1 MPIDKEIVK
10 YIGNLARIELDEG
23 ELDYYA
29 AQLKKIINYIE
40 KINELKLEEIPPTF
54 NPHASINVWRKDE
67 ICRFKDIRSLH
78 TIVPE
83 VEGRFIKIPK
93 VIE

>member
-1 MPIDKEIVK
+1 MSINKDVVK
-10 YIGNLARIELDEG
+10 YIANLARIELDDG

-29 AQLKKIINYIE
+29 AQLKKIISYIE

-54 NPHASINVWRKDE
+54 NPHVSLNVWRNDE
-67 ICRFKDIRSLH
+67 ICRFDDIESLL
-78 TIVPE
+78 TIVPK
-83 VEGRFIKIPK
+83 VEGRFIEIPK